1 MLIQFYVTNFLSF
14 RDEVILSLSTNK
26 DDSHNENLLSYK
38 NEKTY
43 RV

>member
-26 DDSHNENLLSYK
+26 DDSHKENLSYYK

-43 RV
+43 